1 VEPHHPIGIP
11 LAIEYQ
17 SSTLI
22 NGQSSRI
29 IKDHQGRIFDIMIS
43 LSPSRGLHPKCIQM
57 FRINPA
63 LAILGFPEAITIFKG
78 KVTAS
83 RNITWV
89 QALGGVTFAA
99 KLGD

>member
-1 VEPHHPIGIP
+1 
-11 LAIEYQ
+11 
-17 SSTLI
+17 
-22 NGQSSRI
+22 
-29 IKDHQGRIFDIMIS
+29 
-43 LSPSRGLHPKCIQM
+43 
-57 FRINPA
+57 
-63 LAILGFPEAITIFKG
+63 LGFPEAITIFKG

>member
-1 VEPHHPIGIP
+1 MVNHQG
-11 LAIEYQ
+11 
-17 SSTLI
+17 
-22 NGQSSRI
+22 SSRI

-43 LSPSRGLHPKCIQM
+43 LSPSHGLHPKCIQM